1 MTTRGLPGAIVTLAL
16 AGQVWEIVAKQLTG
30 GSSLTLTWK
39 IPLSEP
45 FTSPPFPQAH
55 LFTQALSQGIKATQQ
70 GLPESQFGGPFLCA
84 VSLVL
89 EHKLNKTCPEIS
101 LVVPPDFHLGNP
113 RTLNTGNRTLEG
125 NPRKPTSTE
134 VNSLPRVTELEWVT
148 TGFNSQ
154 TLTTVLYNFLKTAL
168 SALFFCSR
176 IRLIPHNS
184 QSFISALLHIPS
196 LLTPP
201 VSLFFLLSRVLR
213 NQ

>member
-1 MTTRGLPGAIVTLAL
+1 M
-16 AGQVWEIVAKQLTG
+16 WEIVAKQPTG

-39 IPLSEP
+39 SPLSEP

-70 GLPESQFGGPFLCA
+70 GLPESQFGGPSFLCA

-184 QSFISALLHIPS
+184 VFHFCPASHP
-196 LLTPP
+196 LTPH
-201 VSLFFLLSRVLR
+201 SSCLALFLALQGPKKPIR
-213 NQ
+213 NTEGETLCSM